1 MSAPSIG
8 ISTLSLAVSLVTAYL
23 AWFARGQLKAT
34 KPALIFFGY
43 DLEQKPVPKI
53 FLRTLLYSTAA
64 RGNVVESLYVKLQ
77 HDGVS
82 QTFKVWGY
90 GATKVEVQGSGL
102 YVGREGIALNHFFN
116 LRDQTAFRFTSGH
129 YETQM
134 LARLAGRAHPIL
146 LSKIDLVLTEQEA
159 INIGSD
165 AGIVFELDPES
176 DTYVG
181 RMQNR
186 G

>member
-1 MSAPSIG
+1 MSTLSIG
-8 ISTLSLAVSLVTAYL
+8 ISTLSFAVSLVTAYL

-34 KPALIFFGY
+34 KPTVIFFGY

-82 QTFKVWGY
+82 QAFKVWGY

-102 YVGREGIALNHFFN
+102 YVGREGVALNHFFN
-116 LRDQTAFRFTSGH
+116 LRDQPAFRFTSGH
-129 YETQM
+129 YETQVF
-134 LARLAGRAHPIL
+134 ARLAGRASPL
-146 LSKIDLVLTEQEA
+146 QLSKTDLVLTEQEA
-159 INIGSD
+159 ANIRSN
-165 AGIVFELDPES
+165 AGIVFELDPEN

-181 RMQNR
+181 RMQTRN
-186 G
+186 